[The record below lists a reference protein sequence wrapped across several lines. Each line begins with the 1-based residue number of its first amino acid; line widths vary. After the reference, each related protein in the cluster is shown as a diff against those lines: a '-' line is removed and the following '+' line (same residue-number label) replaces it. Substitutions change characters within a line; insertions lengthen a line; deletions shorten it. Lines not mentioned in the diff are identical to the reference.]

1 MGKIRKFINI
11 AWIIAIALGL
21 GGAVLG
27 QLNSAERD
35 ASGEVVKEGTLE
47 VEEFQ
52 LGDCLDSLEMKPEG
66 VSDSDLVYS
75 GAGVPCD
82 TPHEFEIYAETSLP
96 YSSQFSTQIGA
107 NAIDFCESQFEA
119 YIGINY
125 LNSELEIDAIFPTEE
140 SFRAGDRKVQCLVS
154 ELGERR
160 ALVESIKGSGEAYAW
175 RSSSGN
181 LLWVQ
186 LSEITPGTCLNMYEH
201 EVAGRTYEEVD
212 CEEPHEMELYFNSAL
227 GAEAVADLKAAS
239 EAKCAEEFENYVGT
253 AWENSKLTF
262 TYIPPE
268 ELSGEGLESNL
279 ICFAEDEGRSSLTGS
294 VQDSRK

>member
-21 GGAVLG
+21 GSAVLV

-35 ASGEVVKEGTLE
+35 ASGEVVQEGTLD

-52 LGDCLDSLEMKPEG
+52 LGDCLDSLEMKQEG
-66 VSDSDLVYS
+66 VSDSEIVYS

-96 YSSQFSTQIGA
+96 YSSQFSTQIDA

-125 LNSELEIDAIFPTEE
+125 LNSALEIDVLSPTEE
-140 SFRAGDRKVQCLVS
+140 SFRAGDRRVQCLVS

-160 ALVESIKGSGEAYAW
+160 ALVESIKGNGEAYAW

-181 LLWVQ
+181 LVWVELNQ
-186 LSEITPGTCLNMYEH
+186 IPPGTCLSMYEH

-227 GAEAVADLKAAS
+227 GAEAVADLNAAS
-239 EAKCAEEFENYVGT
+239 EDKCAEEFENYVGM
-253 AWENSKLTF
+253 AWENSKFTF

-268 ELSGEGLESNL
+268 ELSGEGQESNL
-279 ICFAEDEGRSSLTGS
+279 ICFAEDVGGSNLNGS
-294 VQDSRK
+294 VKDSRK